1 MATLPT
7 LPADVAGLLHAGTVI
22 PAHPLALTEDRRL
35 DERHQR
41 ALTRYYLASGAGG
54 IAIGVHTTQ
63 FEIRNPGIDLYEPVL
78 ALTADVLDAELG
90 GRSAASGA
98 ARPFVRVAG
107 VAGPTAQA
115 VAEAEVAASLGYHAV
130 LLSPPRPAPDDPVLR
145 DAARFEDLMIDRA
158 AAVGEVLPVIG
169 FYLQAAIRGPRLT
182 LDFWRRFAEI
192 ESVVAIKA
200 APFDRYRTLDVA
212 RAVAESGRG
221 EEIALYTGNDDA
233 IVADL
238 LSELTFE
245 VQDAA
250 GAPRRVTRHIQ
261 GGLLGHWSVWTRRAV
276 ELLEQVRRA
285 RGGDREALA
294 DLVARSAAITDSNAA
309 LFDPRHDF
317 AGCIAGV
324 HEVLRRQ
331 GLLAGT
337 WCLDPAETLSPG
349 QADEIDRVLRTHP
362 WLSDDAFVAEHL
374 DEWLR

>member
-1 MATLPT
+1 MAAPALPR
-7 LPADVAGLLHAGTVI
+7 DVAALLRAGTVI

-41 ALTRYYLASGAGG
+41 ALTRYYAAAGAGG
-54 IAIGVHTTQ
+54 VAVGVHTTQ
-63 FEIRNPGIDLYEPVL
+63 FEIRDVGLYEPVL
-78 ALTADVLDAELG
+78 ALAADTLDGAL
-90 GRSAASGA
+90 AAD
-98 ARPFVRVAG
+98 RPFVRVAG

-130 LLSPPRPAPDDPVLR
+130 LLSPPRPAPGDPLLA
-145 DAARFEDLMIDRA
+145 DPARLEDHAIERA

-169 FYLQAAIRGPRLT
+169 FYLQSAIRGPRLS
-182 LDFWRRFAEI
+182 LDFWRRFAEL
-192 ESVVAIKA
+192 ESVAAIKA

-212 RAVAESGRG
+212 RAVAGASRG
-221 EEIALYTGNDDA
+221 AEIALYTGNDDA

-238 LSELTFE
+238 LADLTF
-245 VQDAA
+245 DGPD
-250 GAPRRVTRHIQ
+250 GAPVTRRVV

-276 ELLEQVRRA
+276 ELHAQVGRA
-285 RGGDREALA
+285 RAGDREALA
-294 DLVARSAAITDSNAA
+294 DLVARSAAVTDANAA
-309 LFDPRHDF
+309 LFDPQHGF

-337 WCLDPAETLSPG
+337 WCLDPDETLSPG
-349 QADEIDRVLRTHP
+349 QADEIDRVLRLHP

-374 DEWLR
+374 DGWLA

>member
-1 MATLPT
+1 MAGTGG
-7 LPADVAGLLHAGTVI
+7 LPADAAALLHAGTVI

-41 ALTRYYLASGAGG
+41 ALTRYYVASGAGG

-63 FEIRNPGIDLYEPVL
+63 FEIREPGIDLYEPVL
-78 ALTADVLDAELG
+78 ALTADVLDAEVD
-90 GRSAASGA
+90 
-98 ARPFVRVAG
+98 RPFVRVAG

-130 LLSPPRPAPDDPVLR
+130 LLSPLRPAADDPVLR
-145 DAARFEDLMIDRA
+145 DPARLEDLMIERA

-169 FYLQAAIRGPRLT
+169 FYLQAAIRGPRLS
-182 LDFWRRFAEI
+182 LDFWRRFAELDA
-192 ESVVAIKA
+192 VVAIKA

-212 RAVAESGRG
+212 RAVAGSRRG
-221 EEIALYTGNDDA
+221 ADVALYTGNDDA

-238 LSELTFE
+238 LSDLVFDGPDGRPVT
-245 VQDAA
+245 
-250 GAPRRVTRHIQ
+250 RRVV

-276 ELLEQVRRA
+276 ELHEQVGRA
-285 RGGDREALA
+285 RAGDREALA
-294 DLVARSAAITDSNAA
+294 DLVARSAAVTDANAA
-309 LFDPRHDF
+309 LFDPSHDF

-349 QADEIDRVLRTHP
+349 QSEEIDRVLRLHP
-362 WLSDDAFVAEHL
+362 WLSDDEFVAEHL
-374 DEWLR
+374 DVWLR